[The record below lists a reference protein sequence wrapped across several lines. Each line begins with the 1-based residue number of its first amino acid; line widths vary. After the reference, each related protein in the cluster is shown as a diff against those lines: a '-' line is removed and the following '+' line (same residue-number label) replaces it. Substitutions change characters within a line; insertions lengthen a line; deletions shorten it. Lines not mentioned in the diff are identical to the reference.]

1 MIRIAFAF
9 LGLAL
14 LQAAET
20 ASGQSP
26 TEADA
31 KAAQILR
38 ENPDYG
44 ILIADVSMK
53 DEKGNALTCGTIT
66 LGLAG
71 TEKKTARIQTHV
83 GTFFGA
89 GGRNGGVA
97 GIKPG
102 LWLAAMVICD
112 AGGMKTYRGHFAKIT
127 IRPGEIV
134 AAGTLVIDYKMR
146 HALFQRSSFSSSVRV
161 EEFSPKTVASL
172 KAFAPVTFA
181 KARKN
186 PFITLTDLE
195 KREGLTPP
203 PAEKPKKE
211 KNTKPLAK

>member
-1 MIRIAFAF
+1 MIRTALAF
-9 LGLAL
+9 LVVVL

-20 ASGQSP
+20 AGGQSL

-44 ILIADVSMK
+44 ILIADVSMR
-53 DEKGNALTCGTIT
+53 DEKGIPLACGTMT
-66 LGLAG
+66 LSLAG

-89 GGRNGGVA
+89 GGRDGGVA
-97 GIKPG
+97 GIKSG
-102 LWLAAMVICD
+102 LWLAALVTCD
-112 AGGMKTYRGHFAKIT
+112 AGGMKMYRGHFAKIT

-134 AAGTLVIDYKMR
+134 TAGTLVIDYKIK
-146 HALFQRSSFSSSVRV
+146 HAIFERSTFSGSVHV

-172 KAFAPVTFA
+172 KQVAPVTFV
-181 KARKN
+181 KARKS
-186 PFITLTDLE
+186 PFIMLTDLE

-203 PAEKPKKE
+203 KP
-211 KNTKPLAK
+211 TLPKPSTPKPQR

>member
-1 MIRIAFAF
+1 MIRTAFAF
-9 LGLAL
+9 LAVVLLLAA
-14 LQAAET
+14 QT
-20 ASGQSP
+20 ASGQSL

-31 KAAQILR
+31 RVAQILR
-38 ENPDYG
+38 ENPDTG
-44 ILIADVSMK
+44 ILIADVAMK
-53 DEKGNALTCGTIT
+53 DEKGHPLACGTLT

-71 TEKKTARIQTHV
+71 TEKKTSRIQTHV

-89 GGRNGGVA
+89 GGRDGGIV
-97 GIKPG
+97 GLKPG
-102 LWLAAMVICD
+102 LWLAANVICD

-134 AAGTLVIDYKMR
+134 AAGTLVIDYKMQP
-146 HALFQRSSFSSSVRV
+146 HALFQRSTFSSSVHV

-181 KARKN
+181 KAKKS
-186 PFITLTDLE
+186 PFIMLTDLE

-203 PAEKPKKE
+203 APAKPKR
-211 KNTKPLAK
+211 